1 MDRHYFDLS
10 LVQKEL
16 YKREQ
21 YGSNT
26 SVNNNSGEIIIDKSF
41 DYKWIDKS
49 INTLLKNNNIIR
61 LQLHEEDTVVQQ
73 YVADYQQPEFP
84 IFEFETFVEY
94 KEWIY
99 ERVNDC
105 VFGYD
110 RPLYNFFI
118 VKLKDCNKWSIVY
131 HLHYILV
138 DGLSPFFIVQT
149 LIKCMES
156 QEKI

>member
-99 ERVNDC
+99 EFQSFLNLLGEMPSTC
-105 VFGYD
+105 
-110 RPLYNFFI
+110 
-118 VKLKDCNKWSIVY
+118 LKV
-131 HLHYILV
+131 L
-138 DGLSPFFIVQT
+138 
-149 LIKCMES
+149 
-156 QEKI
+156 EK